1 VENDFL
7 KIEEPRCLLPT
18 GSAAPVIGI
27 ANRIWVAGTSIIQ
40 IVIGVEHSEGRSALE
55 HGNTFDLPPAR
66 DFGRNAVVQEPLA
79 FAEWQRIDVVEGETV
94 AVIDIR

>member
-1 VENDFL
+1 
-7 KIEEPRCLLPT
+7 
-18 GSAAPVIGI
+18 
-27 ANRIWVAGTSIIQ
+27 
-40 IVIGVEHSEGRSALE
+40 LE